1 MYGLPEE
8 QESFA
13 TRGVWQRFMQADEAS
28 CTSSNAENNNRVRL
42 RCKSL
47 LLKCHRL
54 FFLVFSCNVNVFQH
68 KERTILHAKT
78 CQKKQPR
85 NAARLSGK

>member
-1 MYGLPEE
+1 MYGLPKE

-13 TRGVWQRFMQADEAS
+13 TRGVWQRLMQADEAS
-28 CTSSNAENNNRVRL
+28 CTFQQCGEQQPIRL

-54 FFLVFSCNVNVFQH
+54 FF
-68 KERTILHAKT
+68 
-78 CQKKQPR
+78 
-85 NAARLSGK
+85 